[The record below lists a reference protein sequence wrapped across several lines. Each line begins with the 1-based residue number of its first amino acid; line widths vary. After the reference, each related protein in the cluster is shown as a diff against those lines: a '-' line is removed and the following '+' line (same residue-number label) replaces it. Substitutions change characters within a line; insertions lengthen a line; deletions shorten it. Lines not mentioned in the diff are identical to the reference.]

1 VKEMPKV
8 ERSIT
13 INAPVKKVFDYI
25 ADPRLTP
32 EWLPG
37 MIETKDIEQTKEGV
51 GSTHNWVYKM
61 SGMRFKGKNITD
73 EFVQDKKIVIRSE
86 GGIKTLWNWN
96 FKPHG
101 AGTKLDLSIEYT
113 IPIPVLGK
121 LAEAI
126 VLKQNE
132 KEADLAMANIKAKM
146 EG

>member
-1 VKEMPKV
+1 MPRI

-25 ADPRLTP
+25 ADPSLTP

-61 SGMRFKGKNITD
+61 SGMTFRGKNITD

-86 GGIKTLWNWN
+86 GSIKTLWNWN
-96 FKPHG
+96 FIPQG
-101 AGTKLDLSIEYT
+101 NDTKLDLFVEYT
-113 IPIPVLGK
+113 VPMPVLGK
-121 LAEAI
+121 LAEKI

-132 KEADLAMANIKAKM
+132 READLAIANIKAKM
-146 EG
+146 ES

>member
-1 VKEMPKV
+1 MPKV
-8 ERSIT
+8 ERNIT

-25 ADPRLTP
+25 ADSKLTP

-37 MIETKDIEQTKEGV
+37 MIETKDIEQTEEGV

-61 SGMRFKGKNITD
+61 AGIRFEGKNITD
-73 EFVQDKKIVIRSE
+73 EYIPDKKMVIRSE
-86 GGIKTLWNWN
+86 GSIKTLWKWN
-96 FKPHG
+96 FEPYDD
-101 AGTKLDLSIEYT
+101 GTKIDLSVEYT

-121 LAEAI
+121 IAEVI

-132 KEADLAMANIKAKM
+132 REAELALANIKYKM

>member
-1 VKEMPKV
+1 MPKI

-13 INAPVKKVFDYI
+13 INAPVSKVFDYI
-25 ADPRLTP
+25 ADPKLTP

-37 MIETKDIEQTKEGV
+37 MIETKDINQTEDGI

-61 SGMRFKGKNITD
+61 SGMSFEGKNITD
-73 EFVQDKKIVIRSE
+73 EFIQDKKIVTRSE
-86 GGIKTLWNWN
+86 GSIKTLWNWN
-96 FKPHG
+96 FESQDD
-101 AGTKLDLSIEYT
+101 GTKLDLSVEYT
-113 IPIPVLGK
+113 IPMPVLGK

-132 KEADLAMANIKAKM
+132 READLALANIKAKM

>member
-1 VKEMPKV
+1 MPKI

-13 INAPVKKVFDYI
+13 INAPVSKVFDYI
-25 ADPRLTP
+25 ADPKLTP

-37 MIETKDIEQTKEGV
+37 MIETKDINQTEDGI

-61 SGMRFKGKNITD
+61 SGMSFEGKNITD
-73 EFVQDKKIVIRSE
+73 EFIQDKKIVTRSE
-86 GGIKTLWNWN
+86 GSIKTLWNWN
-96 FKPHG
+96 FELQDNK
-101 AGTKLDLSIEYT
+101 TKINLSVEYT
-113 IPIPVLGK
+113 IPMPVLGK

-132 KEADLAMANIKAKM
+132 READLALANIKAKM